1 MNYLEPVHASPSGCK
16 PSDEQAQD
24 LLTALHGVELGDY
37 DRRIV
42 QWLGGWDAAVVETVV
57 SLIYRARQAGP
68 IHEG

>member
-1 MNYLEPVHASPSGCK
+1 MNYLEPVQVSPSGCK

-24 LLTALHGVELGDY
+24 LLAALRGVEIGDY

-42 QWLGGWDAAVVETVV
+42 QWLAGWDAAVVETVV